1 MTPKSLRTLLA
12 FAVLTRAQ
20 ALAPPTAPP
29 PSILSIGETLYDS
42 LPNGVFLGG
51 APLNVAVH
59 AAQLG
64 AHSVYAS
71 AVGDDALGRDA
82 TRRLEAAGV
91 DASLVQTAGGLETG
105 FVSCVVDAAG
115 DATYTIDSPSAW
127 DEVLATDLVVSVAR
141 SADCVV
147 HGSLALRGEKTA
159 ATIRACAEAAP
170 KRVFD
175 VNLRPMPDGVSPRD
189 VVEPLLENCWVL
201 KMNEDELEEVS
212 AWLGVGQGAPP
223 DDKLLLLH
231 DRLQAEHLVV
241 TRAERGAALATKG
254 GVVAAPG
261 VAVDVADT
269 VGSGDSF
276 CARLVVGLL
285 RGEAPEE
292 ALAAATRLG
301 SWVATRPGATPKH
314 DAAAIAALA

>member
-91 DASLVQTAGGLETG
+91 DA
-105 FVSCVVDAAG
+105 
-115 DATYTIDSPSAW
+115 PSAW

-175 VNLRPMPDGVSPRD
+175 VNLRPMPDGVSPSD

-201 KMNEDELEEVS
+201 KMNEDELEEVA

-285 RGEAPEE
+285 RGEAPE
-292 ALAAATRLG
+292 ARRRDAPRVLG
-301 SWVATRPGATPKH
+301 R
-314 DAAAIAALA
+314 DAAGGDAEARRGRDRRARVKGGA